1 MNKFVTIV
9 FQKKREWLL
18 KVINEEAD
26 ERGERERN
34 NLILEILE
42 EKYIDKKPVN
52 LLLTDKKHCS
62 LL

>member
-42 EKYIDKKPVN
+42 EKYIDKKPVK
-52 LLLTDKKHCS
+52 LKKDVETS
-62 LL
+62 LCC

>member
-18 KVINEEAD
+18 KVINDEAK
-26 ERGERERN
+26 EIGERERN

-42 EKYIDKKPVN
+42 EKYIDKKPVKA
-52 LLLTDKKHCS
+52 KKN
-62 LL
+62 

>member
-26 ERGERERN
+26 ERGEERN

-42 EKYIDKKPVN
+42 EKYIDKKPIKP
-52 LLLTDKKHCS
+52 KKN
-62 LL
+62 